1 MSLHVGRSTAVAL
14 WGTQG
19 TPIAIEASINS
30 GLPGID
36 VVGLP
41 DTSVNEAKKR
51 VRASVAN
58 LGFAMSAQR
67 ITVNLS
73 PASVKKYGTNF
84 DLGIAVAI
92 LQAERRIPQATD
104 RVVFCAE
111 LGLDSRLHPVNG
123 VVPTLIAAK
132 QAGLTTVVV
141 SQANEKEA
149 RMLTGL
155 NVFSANSLGEVVNHF
170 GGDVQVPQ
178 LPPVERHATKAEKPL
193 SVNDLSQ
200 VQGQDEARY
209 ALEVAAAGGHHILMI
224 GSPGAGKTILAGCLP
239 GLLPALSEEQAIES
253 FSLRS
258 IDGTLNPEHGL
269 DTTPPF
275 EAPHHSTTSAAM
287 VGGSK
292 PTSIGVFSRAH
303 RGVLFMDESCNGKC
317 TSFSKE
323 VTDGNEH
330 EHDGASSRP
339 ERAARTSYAVGGIPG
354 VHPDWTGRAVAG
366 NEADLPVLAAVEV
379 PQGQG
384 RCDRAAAA

>member
-178 LPPVERHATKAEKPL
+178 LPPVERHSSKARKPL

-224 GSPGAGKTILAGCLP
+224 GSPGAGKTMLAGCLP

-303 RGVLFMDESCNGKC
+303 RGVLFMDESGDGKY
-317 TSFSKE
+317 TS
-323 VTDGNEH
+323 
-330 EHDGASSRP
+330 
-339 ERAARTSYAVGGIPG
+339 
-354 VHPDWTGRAVAG
+354 
-366 NEADLPVLAAVEV
+366 
-379 PQGQG
+379 
-384 RCDRAAAA
+384 

>member
-224 GSPGAGKTILAGCLP
+224 GSPGAGKTMLAGCLP

>member
-73 PASVKKYGTNF
+73 PASMKKYGTNF

-224 GSPGAGKTILAGCLP
+224 GSPGAGKTMLAGCLP